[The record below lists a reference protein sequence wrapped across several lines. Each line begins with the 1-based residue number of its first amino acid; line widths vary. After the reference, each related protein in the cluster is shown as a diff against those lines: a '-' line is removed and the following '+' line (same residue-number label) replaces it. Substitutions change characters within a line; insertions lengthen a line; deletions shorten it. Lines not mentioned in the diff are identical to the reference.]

1 MSYPPVPPDADLRDF
16 HFMPLDVAR
25 LSNSDLAAIAT
36 GEEFKVAVIL
46 WCKCWH
52 QVPASSLP
60 DDDRMLAHLAG
71 FGRDLKG
78 WRKVKNVALRGFI
91 RCDDGRLYHPVIAD
105 KVNEALDAKRRQRE
119 RTANATKARQK
130 QPRTGSGHTHGD
142 RDEGRIDDRVDGRDG
157 IRDRQRHK
165 ERNGQRHEERNVV
178 QETGT
183 EILDSGVE
191 TRARDPDAILE
202 HKLRQA
208 AGWQSEPAPMLAVT
222 GEIQALIDSGA
233 DLDLDVLPVVKAL
246 APQVAKRVTWRYFVG
261 AIARQRDQRIAAAT
275 VISIPSTTTARA
287 SYGLH
292 RQKPTRDDTFAAI
305 DRRIDEIE
313 RQEAAARATPG
324 GQGGFAE
331 PDEGAP

>member
-1 MSYPPVPPDADLRDF
+1 M
-16 HFMPLDVAR
+16 
-25 LSNSDLAAIAT
+25 
-36 GEEFKVAVIL
+36 
-46 WCKCWH
+46 
-52 QVPASSLP
+52 
-60 DDDRMLAHLAG
+60 
-71 FGRDLKG
+71 
-78 WRKVKNVALRGFI
+78 
-91 RCDDGRLYHPVIAD
+91 
-105 KVNEALDAKRRQRE
+105 
-119 RTANATKARQK
+119 

-142 RDEGRIDDRVDGRDG
+142 RDERRDADRVDGHDEIRDG
-157 IRDRQRHK
+157 QRHK

-178 QETGT
+178 QETGI

-191 TRARDPDAILE
+191 TRARDPDTELE